1 MSATQTPITTDC
13 FSIEA
18 HELTKTFP
26 GNPPQEVLKGVTL
39 SAEKGESIA
48 IMGKSGEGK
57 STLLNLFGTLDTPTS
72 GTLKVC
78 GTPVSGTQESSL
90 RNAQIGFIFQFY
102 NLLDDFSALDNVLM
116 PARIARQNGK
126 EIEEQAR
133 HLLDEVGLS
142 HKIHERAR
150 VLSGGEKQRVAIAR
164 ALLNKPALILA
175 DEPTGNLDR
184 SHSVEIQDLLLNSA
198 RKHGATLI
206 VVTHDPEFA
215 SRCSRLLHLKGGHLY
230 TPES

>member
-90 RNAQIGFIFQFY
+90 RNGQIGFIFQFY

-126 EIEEQAR
+126 EIKEQAR

-184 SHSVEIQDLLLNSA
+184 PQSVEIQDLLLNSA

-206 VVTHDPEFA
+206 AVTHDPEFA
-215 SRCSRLLHLKGGHLY
+215 SRCSRLLHLKEGHLY